1 MSVTAAKMRIGEV
14 HSLLRHDYP
23 EIELSKIRYYEDKG
37 LVQPERSRKGY
48 RLYSERDV
56 ACLREAIRLA
66 QEEFVPLR
74 VVRVR
79 LIEQGLLDDTPAR
92 STREAARS
100 SAAPRVVAVPPTPK
114 PRLTVMARPTE
125 SVVETDVES
134 LSSGDLLAATGLE
147 ASDVNQ
153 MVSLGLLQPSTD
165 SGSTVFSSL
174 DVRIALAA
182 VALVD
187 RGADLRLLGSLRRVV
202 EREMG
207 IVDDLTASL
216 RSPVSGLTESQ
227 VQSMTAEV
235 AGEVAVLRSV
245 LHERAVR
252 AIFESA
258 PGESH

>member
-1 MSVTAAKMRIGEV
+1 MSVTGTKMRIGEV
-14 HSLLRHDYP
+14 HTLLRADYP
-23 EIELSKIRYYEDKG
+23 DIELSKIRYYEDKG

-74 VVRVR
+74 VVRLR
-79 LIEQGLLDDTPAR
+79 LIEQGLLDEAPVP

-100 SAAPRVVAVPPTPK
+100 VSNPRVVAIPPAPK
-114 PRLTVMARPTE
+114 PRLTVMARPVEAVVLETSE
-125 SVVETDVES
+125 SYT
-134 LSSGDLLAATGLE
+134 SGDFLVATGLD
-147 ASDVNQ
+147 ADDVNQ
-153 MVSLGLLQPSTD
+153 MISLGLLLPVAEN
-165 SGSTVFSSL
+165 GSTQFSSL
-174 DVRIALAA
+174 DVRVALAA
-182 VALVD
+182 TPLIA
-187 RGADLRLLGSLRRVV
+187 RGADLRLLGALRRVV

-216 RSPVSGLTESQ
+216 RSPVSGLSLDE
-227 VQSMTAEV
+227 VQAVTAEV

-252 AIFESA
+252 AIFD
-258 PGESH
+258 

>member
-23 EIELSKIRYYEDKG
+23 DIELSKIRYYEDKG

-74 VVRVR
+74 VVRLR
-79 LIEQGLLDDTPAR
+79 LIEQGLLDDAPVPT
-92 STREAARS
+92 TREAART
-100 SAAPRVVAVPPTPK
+100 SATARVVAVPPAPK
-114 PRLTVMARPTE
+114 PRLTVMARPAET
-125 SVVETDVES
+125 VVDDAVEG
-134 LSSGDLLAATGLE
+134 LTSGDFLAATGLD
-147 ASDVNQ
+147 ANDVNQ
-153 MVSLGLLQPSTD
+153 MVALGLLVPSTD
-165 SGSTVFSSL
+165 GGSTVFTSL

-182 VALVD
+182 TPLVD

-216 RSPVSGLTESQ
+216 RSPVSGLNVEQ
-227 VQSMTAEV
+227 VQSMTVEV

-258 PGESH
+258 PGDLR

>member
-23 EIELSKIRYYEDKG
+23 DIELSKIRYYEDKG

-79 LIEQGLLDDTPAR
+79 LIEQGLLDDTPVPA
-92 STREAARS
+92 TREAARS
-100 SAAPRVVAVPPTPK
+100 SAAPRVVAVPPAPK
-114 PRLTVMARPTE
+114 PRLTVMSRP
-125 SVVETDVES
+125 VEPEVDEDGDGLT
-134 LSSGDLLAATGLE
+134 SGEFLNATGLD

-153 MVSLGLLQPSTD
+153 MVSLGLLVPRTD
-165 SGSTVFSSL
+165 DGSTTFSAL

-182 VALVD
+182 IPLVD
-187 RGADLRLLGSLRRVV
+187 RDADLRLLGSLRRVV

-216 RSPVSGLTESQ
+216 RSPVSGLSEEQ
-227 VQSMTAEV
+227 VQSMTADV

-252 AIFESA
+252 AIFDPA
-258 PGESH
+258 PGSSR

>member
-1 MSVTAAKMRIGEV
+1 MSVTGTKMRIGEV
-14 HSLLRHDYP
+14 HTLLRADYP
-23 EIELSKIRYYEDKG
+23 DIELSKIRYYEDKG

-74 VVRVR
+74 VVRLR
-79 LIEQGLLDDTPAR
+79 LIEQGLLDDTPVT

-100 SAAPRVVAVPPTPK
+100 ISTSRVVAVPPPPK
-114 PRLTVMARPTE
+114 PRLTVMTRPAETAVDETTE
-125 SVVETDVES
+125 NY
-134 LSSGDLLAATGLE
+134 SSGDFLAATGLD

-153 MVSLGLLQPSTD
+153 LVALGLLLPVAED
-165 SGSTVFSSL
+165 GSTQFSSL
-174 DVRIALAA
+174 DVRVALAA
-182 VALVD
+182 APLIN
-187 RGADLRLLGSLRRVV
+187 RGADLRLVGALRRVV

-216 RSPVSGLTESQ
+216 RSPVSGLSTDE
-227 VQSMTAEV
+227 VQSVTADV

-252 AIFESA
+252 AIFD
-258 PGESH
+258 